1 MYLSTDYFFVLIICC
16 FASGQSEVVSWLI
29 DQGADIDAHITGGS
43 SPLISASRRGHVN
56 IIQQLLSAG
65 CDATIQ
71 HSVSKWTALHMAAM
85 RKDMDTTV
93 LLLEYDSTSCSIKDK
108 KGRTPLELAKSK
120 SDNED
125 VIGILKEYCD
135 SNNNKDL

>member
-1 MYLSTDYFFVLIICC
+1 
-16 FASGQSEVVSWLI
+16 
-29 DQGADIDAHITGGS
+29 
-43 SPLISASRRGHVN
+43 
-56 IIQQLLSAG
+56 
-65 CDATIQ
+65 
-71 HSVSKWTALHMAAM
+71 MAAM